1 MIAFKRQLIIFE
13 IKQTKMKKQI
23 ILSIFVII
31 SLNAISQKNEHSCSN
46 LKSKINLS
54 KSASLTVAQIAQTE
68 RYNVHYYTLDVE
80 MSNLSTDIAGTG
92 EIYGTANEALDTVWF
107 ELFNTFTITEIRL
120 NGLSTPYLRQGSAI
134 KVPVN
139 ILAGDSFIISTDYQG
154 TPPTAATNP
163 LGGAG
168 MTNDNSPSWG
178 NQVTWSLS
186 EPFSAYE
193 WWPCKQSLRDKA
205 DSVSVK
211 ITVPSSCKAGSNGV
225 LENVVDLGNGKS
237 RYEWKHRHPIDY
249 YLVSVA
255 IAEYVEYNVYA
266 NPIGATNPIL
276 IQNFIYNNPQTLPYF
291 QADIDETVDFLE
303 LYSDVFGLY
312 PFADEKYGHCMA
324 PLGGGMEHQTMTT
337 QGFFEKTL
345 TSHELAHQWFGDKV
359 TCASWADIW
368 VNEGFAS
375 YAEYIML
382 ENLYPSEEI
391 TDMVTRHDNIM
402 QQPGGSVWVLDSL
415 NEGAIFSS
423 RLVYDKGAA
432 IIHTMRFL
440 ANDDALFFQGIE
452 NYLTE
457 FSDSVA
463 IGLDVKTA
471 LENATGVDYTAN
483 FEEWYFGEGFPTYS
497 VVWNKIGS
505 DLQLKITHSTS
516 RPNVTPTFTNPLEIR
531 FSRTFLPD
539 TTIRFD
545 IQSNDENFVIQN
557 MSSILNVSSV
567 DPNNWIINRVGSI
580 VYDNAFMASNEELSN
595 EELIEIFPNPNNGLF
610 TISVKKPGSYK
621 VDILDT
627 KGRIIAQ
634 KNFDKN
640 IQLDLT
646 KEVKGLYLLQI
657 TSVDGSQ
664 TIRKIVKN

>member
-1 MIAFKRQLIIFE
+1 
-13 IKQTKMKKQI
+13 MKKQI
-23 ILSIFVII
+23 LLSIFATC
-31 SLNAISQKNEHSCSN
+31 SLIVFSQKKEHSCSA

-68 RYNVHYYTLDVE
+68 RYDVHYYTLDVE
-80 MSNLSTDIAGTG
+80 MTNLSTDIAGTG
-92 EIYGTANEALDTVWF
+92 EIYGTANENLDTVWF
-107 ELFNTFTITEIRL
+107 ELFNSFTISDIRL
-120 NGLSTPYLRQGSAI
+120 NGITTPYARQGSAI

-139 ILAGDSFIISTDYQG
+139 ILAGESFVIATDYQG
-154 TPPTAATNP
+154 TPPTAVTNP
-163 LGGAG
+163 LGGSG

-211 ITVPSSCKAGSNGV
+211 ITVPNACKAGSNGV
-225 LENVVDLGNGKS
+225 LENVLDLGNGKS

-255 IAEYVEYNVYA
+255 VAEYIEYNVYA
-266 NPIGATNPIL
+266 NPVGATSPIL
-276 IQNFIYNNPQTLPYF
+276 VQNFIYNNPQTLPNF
-291 QADIDETVDFLE
+291 QADIDETVNFIE
-303 LYSDVFGLY
+303 LYSDMFGLY

-324 PLGGGMEHQTMTT
+324 PLSGGMEHQTMTT

-375 YAEYIML
+375 YAEYLML

-391 TDMVTRHDNIM
+391 TDMNTRHNNIM

-440 ANDDALFFQGIE
+440 ANNDALFFQGLR
-452 NYLTE
+452 NYLTD
-457 FSDSVA
+457 FSDSVSV
-463 IGLDVKTA
+463 GLDVKAA

-497 VVWNKIGS
+497 VVWNKIGTN
-505 DLQLKITHSTS
+505 LQLKITHTASV
-516 RPNVTPTFTNPLEIR
+516 PAVTPTFTNPIEVK
-531 FSRTFLPD
+531 FTRTALPD

-545 IQSNDENFVIQN
+545 ILSNNENFVIQN
-557 MSSILNVSSV
+557 MGSVSNISSI
-567 DPNNWIINRVGSI
+567 DPNNWIINRTGSI
-580 VYDNAFMASNEELSN
+580 VYDNQFVASTNDIEK
-595 EELIEIFPNPNNGLF
+595 EELIEIFPNPSNGIINITL
-610 TISVKKPGSYK
+610 KKAGNYN

-627 KGRIIAQ
+627 KGRLISQ
-634 KNFDKN
+634 RNFEKN
-640 IQLDLT
+640 IQIDLT
-646 KEVKGLYLLQI
+646 KELKGLYLIQI
-657 TSVDGSQ
+657 SSNEGNQ

>member
-1 MIAFKRQLIIFE
+1 
-13 IKQTKMKKQI
+13 
-23 ILSIFVII
+23 
-31 SLNAISQKNEHSCSN
+31 
-46 LKSKINLS
+46 
-54 KSASLTVAQIAQTE
+54 
-68 RYNVHYYTLDVE
+68 
-80 MSNLSTDIAGTG
+80 
-92 EIYGTANEALDTVWF
+92 
-107 ELFNTFTITEIRL
+107 
-120 NGLSTPYLRQGSAI
+120 
-134 KVPVN
+134 
-139 ILAGDSFIISTDYQG
+139 
-154 TPPTAATNP
+154 
-163 LGGAG
+163 
-168 MTNDNSPSWG
+168 
-178 NQVTWSLS
+178 LS

-225 LENVVDLGNGKS
+225 LENVIDLGNGKS

-266 NPIGATNPIL
+266 NPIGAANPIL
-276 IQNFIYNNPQTLPYF
+276 IQNFIYNNPQTLPNF

-382 ENLYPSEEI
+382 ENLYPTEEI
-391 TDMVTRHDNIM
+391 TDMATRHDNIM

-440 ANDDALFFQGIE
+440 ANDDSLFFEGLQ

-463 IGLDVKTA
+463 IGLDVKAA

-505 DLQLKITHSTS
+505 DLQLKVMHTTS
-516 RPNVTPTFTNPLEIR
+516 VPSITPTFTNPLEIR

-539 TTIRFD
+539 TIIRFD
-545 IQSNDENFVIQN
+545 IQSNDENFVIPN
-557 MSSILNVSSV
+557 MNSILNVSSI
-567 DPNNWIINRVGSI
+567 DPNNWIINQVGSI
-580 VYDNAFMASNEELSN
+580 VYDNAFIASTEELSK
-595 EELIEIFPNPNNGLF
+595 EEQIEIFPNPNNGLF
-610 TISVKKPGSYK
+610 TVSLKKSGNYK
-621 VDILDT
+621 IDILDS
-627 KGRIIAQ
+627 KGRIVAQ
-634 KNFDKN
+634 KNFDTN